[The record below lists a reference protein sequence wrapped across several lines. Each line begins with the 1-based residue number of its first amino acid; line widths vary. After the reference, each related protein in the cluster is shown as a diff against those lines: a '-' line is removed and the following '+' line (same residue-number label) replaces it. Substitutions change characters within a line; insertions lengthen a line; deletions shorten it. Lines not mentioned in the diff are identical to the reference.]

1 MQSRSFRPT
10 RKECFSWNTQTQEY
24 TLFAKEGSTQKNSR
38 QSKKNEHLSELW
50 RIQWYVL
57 MQNKNE
63 PNLIII
69 ISYAKGMVK
78 KCGLLKILHDKYKA
92 GKKNEVIVKEY
103 VESFSVANEFNKEL
117 EPLIGK
123 SHEILNP
130 LRVYNLFKNNI
141 FLNT

>member
-1 MQSRSFRPT
+1 
-10 RKECFSWNTQTQEY
+10 
-24 TLFAKEGSTQKNSR
+24 
-38 QSKKNEHLSELW
+38 
-50 RIQWYVL
+50 
-57 MQNKNE
+57 
-63 PNLIII
+63 
-69 ISYAKGMVK
+69 MVK

-130 LRVYNLFKNNI
+130 LRVYNLFKNIPEEVCAQIKAKIIINI
-141 FLNT
+141 YQSI